1 MHGKEDRKLLTQRC
15 SINVRSNKK
24 DILEGFVTI
33 EGACIR
39 HRACASFGNELYD
52 LWLDSARLRYEHERE
67 KHCHQLA
74 SVEARLLL
82 NLDRDE
88 HAAELVAR
96 GLRGVSL
103 IGTKAMWWPAISHVP
118 RSFVRC
124 LYVFGR

>member
-1 MHGKEDRKLLTQRC
+1 MVASTHGNHSLGAGRREIGG
-15 SINVRSNKK
+15 INRASPHVVGWRP
-24 DILEGFVTI
+24 V
-33 EGACIR
+33 GAWGLKWV
-39 HRACASFGNELYD
+39 AS
-52 LWLDSARLRYEHERE
+52 RLRYEHERE

-118 RSFVRC
+118 RSFVKC